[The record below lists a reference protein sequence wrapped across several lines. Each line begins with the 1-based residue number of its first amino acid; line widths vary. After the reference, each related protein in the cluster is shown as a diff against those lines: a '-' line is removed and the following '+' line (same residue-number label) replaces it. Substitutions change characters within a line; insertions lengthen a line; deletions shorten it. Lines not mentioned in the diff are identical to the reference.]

1 MSTLLKYD
9 VIYILDPN
17 ATTEEAAA
25 ISTKVEQI
33 VAEAKGTILKKDDWG
48 KRRLAYMVKKNRE
61 GHYIFFHLSIST
73 ETIAEITRNL
83 RLMEKVIKFSVVR
96 DTISHLKPKVKPV
109 RVGKS
114 ADTSGAHSTH
124 SRSGPSRSS
133 SSGPSRSSAPTN
145 PGSSAS
151 PAPAAAPQAAPS
163 EPSTPSAAPITP
175 STNP

>member
-25 ISTKVEQI
+25 VSTKIEQI
-33 VAEAKGTILKKDDWG
+33 VADAKGIVLKKDDWG

-61 GHYIFFHLSIST
+61 GHYIFFHLSITT

-96 DTISHLKPKVKPV
+96 DTISHLKAKVKPP

-124 SRSGPSRSS
+124 SRSGQSRSS
-133 SSGPSRSSAPTN
+133 NSGPSRSSAPTN
-145 PGSSAS
+145 P
-151 PAPAAAPQAAPS
+151 APASATSAPQAAPA
-163 EPSTPSAAPITP
+163 EASTPTAAPATP

>member
-25 ISTKVEQI
+25 VSTKVEQI
-33 VAEAKGTILKKDDWG
+33 VADSKGTVLKKDDWG
-48 KRRLAYMVKKNRE
+48 KRRLAYLVKKHRE

-96 DTISHLKPKVKPV
+96 DTISHLKAKVKPP

-124 SRSGPSRSS
+124 SRSSQSRSS

-145 PGSSAS
+145 P
-151 PAPAAAPQAAPS
+151 APAASAPPAAPAETS
-163 EPSTPSAAPITP
+163 APSAAPATP
-175 STNP
+175 STNA